1 MSSYSSISL
10 KKVLPVLL
18 ICLTVMLVGGAAP
31 FVQDVVAQAPAAEA
45 PAAEAA
51 PAPLKVDT
59 GDTAWVI
66 ASAALVMAM
75 TLPGLA
81 LFYGG
86 LTRQKNILSTVLH
99 SFVCLCLAS
108 IAWVLFGY
116 SLSFGPDVGGFI
128 GNFDW
133 AWLRGVGA
141 EPHPVYGPT
150 IPHEVFMM
158 YQMMFAAITPAL
170 MTGAIAERI
179 RFSSMLWFLGI
190 WSFVVYYPVCHW
202 IWGGGWLAQM
212 GALDFAGGAVV
223 HVSSASSALVACIM
237 LGKRMGYPTTPMP
250 PHNLPIMLLGAGLLW
265 FGWFGFNAGSALGA
279 NGLAASAFVA
289 THIAAC
295 VATVVWLLIEWAH
308 RGKPTALGCAT
319 GAIAGLATITPAAGF
334 VGLGGAIIIGL
345 AAGVICY
352 ICVSILKPALGFDDS
367 LDVVGV
373 HGVGGAIGLVGAG
386 LFASKLV
393 NSAGQDGLFYG
404 NPKQLVVQLI
414 MIGAVAGFSMI
425 CTWIILKIIDVV
437 MGLRVTKD
445 EEQEGLDVSQHG
457 EKAYHM

>member
-1 MSSYSSISL
+1 
-10 KKVLPVLL
+10 
-18 ICLTVMLVGGAAP
+18 MLVGGAAP
-31 FVQDVVAQAPAAEA
+31 FVQDVIAQAPAAEA

-59 GDTAWVI
+59 GDTAWI
-66 ASAALVMAM
+66 LASAALVMAM

-86 LTRQKNILSTVLH
+86 LTRQKNILSTILH
-99 SFVCLCLAS
+99 SFICLCLAS

-190 WSFVVYYPVCHW
+190 WSIVVYYPVCHW

-223 HVSSASSALVACIM
+223 HVSSATSALVACIM

-295 VATVVWLLIEWAH
+295 VATVVWMLIEWAH

-334 VGLGGAIIIGL
+334 VGLGGAIMIGL
-345 AAGVICY
+345 AAGVVCY

-373 HGVGGAIGLVGAG
+373 HGVGGALGLVGAG

-404 NPKQLVVQLI
+404 NPKQLMVQLI
-414 MIGAVAGFSMI
+414 MIGAVAAFSMI

-457 EKAYHM
+457 EKAYHV

>member
-45 PAAEAA
+45 PVAEAA

-141 EPHPVYGPT
+141 DPHPVYGPT

-190 WSFVVYYPVCHW
+190 WSIVVYYPVCHW

-223 HVSSASSALVACIM
+223 HVSSATSALVACIM

-295 VATVVWLLIEWAH
+295 VATVVWMLIEWAH

-334 VGLGGAIIIGL
+334 VGLGGAIMIGL
-345 AAGVICY
+345 AAGVVCY

-373 HGVGGAIGLVGAG
+373 HGVGGALGLVGAG
-386 LFASKLV
+386 LFASKLI

-404 NPKQLVVQLI
+404 NPKQLMVQLI

-437 MGLRVTKD
+437 MGLRVTHD

>member
-1 MSSYSSISL
+1 MSWHLMSL

-18 ICLTVMLVGGAAP
+18 ICLTVILVGGAVP
-31 FVQDVVAQAPAAEA
+31 FVQNVAAED
-45 PAAEAA
+45 AAAAA
-51 PAPLKVDT
+51 PALKVDT
-59 GDTAWVI
+59 GDTAWI
-66 ASAALVMAM
+66 LASSALVMMM

-99 SFVCLCLAS
+99 SFICLCLAS
-108 IAWVLFGY
+108 IGWVLFGY

-128 GNFDW
+128 GNFEW
-133 AWLRGVGA
+133 AGLRSVGA
-141 EPHPVYGPT
+141 DPHPVYGPT
-150 IPHEVFMM
+150 LPHEVFMM

-190 WSFVVYYPVCHW
+190 WSIVCYYPVAHW
-202 IWGGGWLAQM
+202 IWGGGWLGAM

-237 LGKRMGYPTTPMP
+237 LGKRQGYPNTPMP

-289 THIAAC
+289 THIAAS
-295 VATVVWLLIEWAH
+295 VATVVWMLIEWAH

-319 GAIAGLATITPAAGF
+319 GAIAGLATITPAAGY
-334 VGLGGAIIIGL
+334 VGLFGALMIGL
-345 AAGVICY
+345 AAGIVCY

-373 HGVGGAIGLVGAG
+373 HGVGGALGLVGAG
-386 LFASKLV
+386 LFASKAI
-393 NSAGQDGLFYG
+393 NAAGNDGLFFG
-404 NPKQLVVQLI
+404 NPKLLMVQLL
-414 MIGAVAGFSMI
+414 MIGAVAAYCMI
-425 CTWIILKIIDVV
+425 ATFIILKIIDVI
-437 MGLRVTKD
+437 MGLRVTQD
-445 EEQEGLDVSQHG
+445 EEQEGLDISQHG
-457 EKAYHM
+457 EKAYHV

>member
-1 MSSYSSISL
+1 M
-10 KKVLPVLL
+10 
-18 ICLTVMLVGGAAP
+18 
-31 FVQDVVAQAPAAEA
+31 
-45 PAAEAA
+45 
-51 PAPLKVDT
+51 
-59 GDTAWVI
+59 
-66 ASAALVMAM
+66 
-75 TLPGLA
+75 
-81 LFYGG
+81 
-86 LTRQKNILSTVLH
+86 LH
-99 SFVCLCLAS
+99 SFICLCLAS

-141 EPHPVYGPT
+141 DPHPVYGPT

-190 WSFVVYYPVCHW
+190 WSIVVYYPVCHW
-202 IWGGGWLAQM
+202 IWGGGWLGQM

-223 HVSSASSALVACIM
+223 HVSSATSALVACIM

-289 THIAAC
+289 THIAAS
-295 VATVVWLLIEWAH
+295 VATVVWMLIEWAH

-334 VGLGGAIIIGL
+334 VGLGGAIIIGI

-404 NPKQLVVQLI
+404 NPKQLMVQLI

-445 EEQEGLDVSQHG
+445 EEQEGLDTSQHG
-457 EKAYHM
+457 EKAYHV

>member
-1 MSSYSSISL
+1 M
-10 KKVLPVLL
+10 KKILPVLL
-18 ICLTVMLVGGAAP
+18 ICCTVMLVGGLA
-31 FVQDVVAQAPAAEA
+31 FNVQDVAAEDAAPAA
-45 PAAEAA
+45 
-51 PAPLKVDT
+51 LKVDT
-59 GDTAWVI
+59 GDTAWI
-66 ASAALVMAM
+66 LASAALVMAM

-99 SFVCLCLAS
+99 SFICLCLAS

-133 AWLRGVGA
+133 AGLRGVGA
-141 EPHPVYGPT
+141 DPHPVYGPT

-190 WSFVVYYPVCHW
+190 WSVVVYYPVCHW

-223 HVSSASSALVACIM
+223 HVSSATSALVACIM
-237 LGKRMGYPTTPMP
+237 LGKRMGYPNTPMP

-289 THIAAC
+289 THIAAS
-295 VATVVWLLIEWAH
+295 VATVVWMLIEWMH

-319 GAIAGLATITPAAGF
+319 GAIAGLATITPAAGY
-334 VGLGGAIIIGL
+334 VGLFGAIMIGL
-345 AAGVICY
+345 AAGIVCY
-352 ICVSILKPALGFDDS
+352 ICVSLLKPALGFDDS

-373 HGVGGAIGLVGAG
+373 HG
-386 LFASKLV
+386 
-393 NSAGQDGLFYG
+393 
-404 NPKQLVVQLI
+404 
-414 MIGAVAGFSMI
+414 
-425 CTWIILKIIDVV
+425 
-437 MGLRVTKD
+437 
-445 EEQEGLDVSQHG
+445 
-457 EKAYHM
+457 